1 MANYSLTN
9 ADIIKGGHL
18 MVFLNDEPIAFATSH
33 SLSKTMNT
41 QEISTKDHGDFS
53 AVLPQNITWEITT
66 ENLFA
71 ESDYATLVDSMLAG
85 QPVDVVFANAA
96 SWVKTGIDNSS
107 KTWTPDSAGTQLSGK
122 ALITSL
128 TANANTGE
136 NATFSATFTGVGAIS
151 KSGTAPAKAI
161 SSASK

>member
-1 MANYSLTN
+1 MKNIT
-9 ADIIKGGHL
+9 KGDQL
-18 MVFLNDEPIAFATSH
+18 MLFVGGKSIAFATAH
-33 SLSKTMNT
+33 TLTLTTNT
-41 QEISTKDHGDFS
+41 TDIASKDHGIYGAKDVS
-53 AVLPQNITWEITT
+53 TITWEITT

-96 SWVKTGIDNSS
+96 SWVKTGIDNST

-151 KSGTAPAKAI
+151 KSGTAPAKAL

>member
-1 MANYSLTN
+1 MKNIT
-9 ADIIKGGHL
+9 KGDQL
-18 MVFLNDEPIAFATSH
+18 MLFVGGKSIAFATAH
-33 SLSKTMNT
+33 TLTLTTNT
-41 QEISTKDHGDFS
+41 TDIASKDHGIYGAKDVS
-53 AVLPQNITWEITT
+53 TITWEITT

-96 SWVKTGIDNSS
+96 SWVKTGIDNST
-107 KTWTPDSAGTQLSGK
+107 KTWTPDSTGTQLSGK

>member
-1 MANYSLTN
+1 MKNITKGDQLMLFVAGKSIAYATAHTLTLTTN
-9 ADIIKGGHL
+9 TTDI
-18 MVFLNDEPIAFATSH
+18 AS
-33 SLSKTMNT
+33 
-41 QEISTKDHGDFS
+41 KDHGIYGAKDVS
-53 AVLPQNITWEITT
+53 TITWEITT

-96 SWVKTGIDNSS
+96 TWTKTGIDNSS
-107 KTWTPDSAGTQLSGK
+107 KTWTPDSTSTQLSGK

-151 KSGTAPAKAI
+151 KSGTAPAKALST
-161 SSASK
+161 SSK

>member
-1 MANYSLTN
+1 MKNIT
-9 ADIIKGGHL
+9 KGDQL
-18 MVFLNDEPIAFATSH
+18 MLFVGGKSIAFATAH
-33 SLSKTMNT
+33 TLTLTTNT
-41 QEISTKDHGDFS
+41 TDIASKDHGIYGAKDVS
-53 AVLPQNITWEITT
+53 TITWEITT

-71 ESDYATLVDSMLAG
+71 ESDYVTLVDSMLAG
-85 QPVDVVFANAA
+85 QTVDVVFANAA

-107 KTWTPDSAGTQLSGK
+107 KTWTPDTTGTQLSGK

-151 KSGTAPAKAI
+151 KAGTAPAKAL

>member
-1 MANYSLTN
+1 MKNIT
-9 ADIIKGGHL
+9 KGDQL
-18 MVFLNDEPIAFATSH
+18 MLFVGGKSIAFATAH
-33 SLSKTMNT
+33 TLTLTTNTTDIASK
-41 QEISTKDHGDFS
+41 EHGIYGAKDVST
-53 AVLPQNITWEITT
+53 ITWEITT

>member
-1 MANYSLTN
+1 MKNIT
-9 ADIIKGGHL
+9 KGDQL
-18 MVFLNDEPIAFATSH
+18 MLFVGGKSIAFATAH
-33 SLSKTMNT
+33 TLTLTTNT
-41 QEISTKDHGDFS
+41 TDIASKDHGIYGAKDVS
-53 AVLPQNITWEITT
+53 TITWEITT

-85 QPVDVVFANAA
+85 QTVDVVFANAA

-151 KSGTAPAKAI
+151 KAGTAPAKAL
-161 SSASK
+161 SSSSK

>member
-1 MANYSLTN
+1 MKNIT
-9 ADIIKGGHL
+9 KGDQL
-18 MVFLNDEPIAFATSH
+18 MLFVGGKSIAFATAH
-33 SLSKTMNT
+33 TLTLTTNT
-41 QEISTKDHGDFS
+41 TDIASKDHGIYGAKDVS
-53 AVLPQNITWEITT
+53 TITWEITT

-85 QPVDVVFANAA
+85 QTVDVVFANAA

-151 KSGTAPAKAI
+151 KAGTAPAKAL

>member
-1 MANYSLTN
+1 MKNIT
-9 ADIIKGGHL
+9 KGDQL
-18 MVFLNDEPIAFATSH
+18 MLFVGGKSIAFATAH
-33 SLSKTMNT
+33 TLTLTTNT
-41 QEISTKDHGDFS
+41 TDIASKDHGIYGAKDVS
-53 AVLPQNITWEITT
+53 TITWEITT

-96 SWVKTGIDNSS
+96 SWVKTGIDNST

>member
-1 MANYSLTN
+1 MKNIT
-9 ADIIKGGHL
+9 KGDQL
-18 MVFLNDEPIAFATSH
+18 MLFVAGKSIAFATAH
-33 SLSKTMNT
+33 TLTLTTNT
-41 QEISTKDHGDFS
+41 TDIASKDHGIYGAKDVS
-53 AVLPQNITWEITT
+53 TITWEITT

-85 QPVDVVFANAA
+85 QTVDVVFANAA

-107 KTWTPDSAGTQLSGK
+107 KTWTPDSTGTQLSGK

-151 KSGTAPAKAI
+151 KAGTAPAKAL

>member
-1 MANYSLTN
+1 MKNIT
-9 ADIIKGGHL
+9 KGDQL
-18 MVFLNDEPIAFATSH
+18 MLFVGGKSIAFATAH
-33 SLSKTMNT
+33 TLTLTTNT
-41 QEISTKDHGDFS
+41 TDIASKDHGIYGAKDVS
-53 AVLPQNITWEITT
+53 TITWEITT

-85 QPVDVVFANAA
+85 QTVDVVFANAA
-96 SWVKTGIDNSS
+96 SWVKTGIDNST

-151 KSGTAPAKAI
+151 KSGTAPAKAL

>member
-1 MANYSLTN
+1 MKNIT
-9 ADIIKGGHL
+9 KGDQL
-18 MVFLNDEPIAFATSH
+18 MLFVGGKSIAFATAH
-33 SLSKTMNT
+33 TLTLTTNT
-41 QEISTKDHGDFS
+41 TDIASKDHGIYGAKDVS
-53 AVLPQNITWEITT
+53 TITWEITT

-85 QPVDVVFANAA
+85 QTVDVVFANAA

-107 KTWTPDSAGTQLSGK
+107 KTWTPDTTSTQLSGK

-151 KSGTAPAKAI
+151 KAGTAPAKAL

>member
-1 MANYSLTN
+1 MKNIT
-9 ADIIKGGHL
+9 KGDQL
-18 MVFLNDEPIAFATSH
+18 MLFVGGKSIAFATAH
-33 SLSKTMNT
+33 TLTLTTNT
-41 QEISTKDHGDFS
+41 TDIASKDHGIYGAKDVS
-53 AVLPQNITWEITT
+53 TITWEITT

-85 QPVDVVFANAA
+85 QTVDVVFANAA

-151 KSGTAPAKAI
+151 KAGTAPAKVL
-161 SSASK
+161 SSSSK

>member
-1 MANYSLTN
+1 MKNIT
-9 ADIIKGGHL
+9 KGDQL
-18 MVFLNDEPIAFATSH
+18 MLFVGGKSIAFATAH
-33 SLSKTMNT
+33 TLTLTTNT
-41 QEISTKDHGDFS
+41 TDIASKDHGIYGAKDVS
-53 AVLPQNITWEITT
+53 TITWEITT

-85 QPVDVVFANAA
+85 QTVDVVFANAA
-96 SWVKTGIDNSS
+96 SWVKTGIDNST
-107 KTWTPDSAGTQLSGK
+107 KTWTPDSACTQLSGK

-151 KSGTAPAKAI
+151 KSGTAPAKAL

>member
-1 MANYSLTN
+1 MKNIT
-9 ADIIKGGHL
+9 KGDQL
-18 MVFLNDEPIAFATSH
+18 MLFVGGKSIAFATAH
-33 SLSKTMNT
+33 TLTLTTNT
-41 QEISTKDHGDFS
+41 TDIASKDHGIYGAKDVS
-53 AVLPQNITWEITT
+53 TITWEITT

>member
-1 MANYSLTN
+1 MKNIT
-9 ADIIKGGHL
+9 KGDQL
-18 MVFLNDEPIAFATSH
+18 MLFVGGKSIAFATAH
-33 SLSKTMNT
+33 TLTLTTNT
-41 QEISTKDHGDFS
+41 TDIASKDHGIYGAKDVS
-53 AVLPQNITWEITT
+53 TITWEITT

-85 QPVDVVFANAA
+85 QTVDVVFANAA

-151 KSGTAPAKAI
+151 KSGTAPAKAL

>member
-1 MANYSLTN
+1 MKNIT
-9 ADIIKGGHL
+9 KGDQL
-18 MVFLNDEPIAFATSH
+18 MLFVGGKSIAFATAH
-33 SLSKTMNT
+33 TLTLTTNT
-41 QEISTKDHGDFS
+41 TDIASKDHGIYGAKDVS
-53 AVLPQNITWEITT
+53 TITWEITT

-85 QPVDVVFANAA
+85 QTVDVVFANAA
-96 SWVKTGIDNSS
+96 SWVKTGIDNST
-107 KTWTPDSAGTQLSGK
+107 KTWSPDSAGTQLSGK

-151 KSGTAPAKAI
+151 KSGTAPAKAL

>member
-1 MANYSLTN
+1 MKNIT
-9 ADIIKGGHL
+9 KGDQL
-18 MVFLNDEPIAFATSH
+18 MLFVGGKSIAFATAH
-33 SLSKTMNT
+33 TLTLTTNT
-41 QEISTKDHGDFS
+41 TDIASKDHGIYGAKDVS
-53 AVLPQNITWEITT
+53 TITWEITT

-85 QPVDVVFANAA
+85 QTVDVVFANAA

-107 KTWTPDSAGTQLSGK
+107 KTWTPDTTGTQLSGK

-151 KSGTAPAKAI
+151 KASTASTKAL

>member
-1 MANYSLTN
+1 MKNIT
-9 ADIIKGGHL
+9 KGDQL
-18 MVFLNDEPIAFATSH
+18 MLFVGGKSIAFATAH
-33 SLSKTMNT
+33 TLALTTNT
-41 QEISTKDHGDFS
+41 TDIASKDHGIYGAKDVS
-53 AVLPQNITWEITT
+53 TITWEITT

-85 QPVDVVFANAA
+85 QTVDVVFANAA

-107 KTWTPDSAGTQLSGK
+107 KTWTPDTTGTQLSGK

-151 KSGTAPAKAI
+151 KAGTAPAKAL
-161 SSASK
+161 SSSSK

>member
-1 MANYSLTN
+1 MKNIT
-9 ADIIKGGHL
+9 KGDQL
-18 MVFLNDEPIAFATSH
+18 MLFVGGKSIAFASAPT
-33 SLSKTMNT
+33 LTLTTNT
-41 QEISTKDHGDFS
+41 TDIASKDHGIYGAKDVS
-53 AVLPQNITWEITT
+53 TITWEITT

-85 QPVDVVFANAA
+85 QTVDVVFANAA
-96 SWVKTGIDNSS
+96 SWVKTGIDNST
-107 KTWTPDSAGTQLSGK
+107 KTWTPDTTGTQLSGK

-151 KSGTAPAKAI
+151 KSGTAPAKAL

>member
-1 MANYSLTN
+1 MKNIT
-9 ADIIKGGHL
+9 KGDQL
-18 MVFLNDEPIAFATSH
+18 MLFVAGKSIAFATAH
-33 SLSKTMNT
+33 TLTLTTNT
-41 QEISTKDHGDFS
+41 TDIASKDHGIYGAKDVS
-53 AVLPQNITWEITT
+53 TITWEITT

-85 QPVDVVFANAA
+85 QTVDVVFANAA

-136 NATFSATFTGVGAIS
+136 NATFSATCTGVGAIS

>member
-1 MANYSLTN
+1 MKNIT
-9 ADIIKGGHL
+9 KGDQL
-18 MVFLNDEPIAFATSH
+18 MLFVGGKSIAFATAH
-33 SLSKTMNT
+33 TLTLTTNT
-41 QEISTKDHGDFS
+41 TDIASKDHGIYGAKDVS
-53 AVLPQNITWEITT
+53 TITWEITT

-85 QPVDVVFANAA
+85 QTVDVVFANAA

>member
-1 MANYSLTN
+1 MKNIT
-9 ADIIKGGHL
+9 KGDQL
-18 MVFLNDEPIAFATSH
+18 MLFVGGKSIAFATAH
-33 SLSKTMNT
+33 TLTLTTNT
-41 QEISTKDHGDFS
+41 TDIASKDHGIYGAKDVS
-53 AVLPQNITWEITT
+53 TITWEITT

-151 KSGTAPAKAI
+151 KAGTAPAKAL

>member
-1 MANYSLTN
+1 MKNIT
-9 ADIIKGGHL
+9 KGDQL
-18 MVFLNDEPIAFATSH
+18 MLFVGGKSIAFATAH
-33 SLSKTMNT
+33 TLTLTTNT
-41 QEISTKDHGDFS
+41 TDIASKDHGIYGAKDVS
-53 AVLPQNITWEITT
+53 TITWEITT

-85 QPVDVVFANAA
+85 QTVDVVFANAA

-107 KTWTPDSAGTQLSGK
+107 KTWTPDSSGTQLSGK

-151 KSGTAPAKAI
+151 KAGTAPAKAL

>member
-1 MANYSLTN
+1 MKNIT
-9 ADIIKGGHL
+9 KGDQL
-18 MVFLNDEPIAFATSH
+18 MLFVGGKSIAFATAH
-33 SLSKTMNT
+33 TLTLTTNT
-41 QEISTKDHGDFS
+41 TDIASKDHGIYGAKDVS
-53 AVLPQNITWEITT
+53 TITWEITT

-85 QPVDVVFANAA
+85 QTVDVVFANAA

-151 KSGTAPAKAI
+151 KSGTAPAKSI

>member
-1 MANYSLTN
+1 MKNIT
-9 ADIIKGGHL
+9 KGDQL
-18 MVFLNDEPIAFATSH
+18 MLFVGGKSIAFATAH
-33 SLSKTMNT
+33 TLTLTTNT
-41 QEISTKDHGDFS
+41 TDIASKDHGIYGAKDVS
-53 AVLPQNITWEITT
+53 TITWEITT

-85 QPVDVVFANAA
+85 QTVDVVFANAA
-96 SWVKTGIDNSS
+96 SWVKTGIDNST

-151 KSGTAPAKAI
+151 KAGTAPAKVL
-161 SSASK
+161 SSSSK

>member
-1 MANYSLTN
+1 MKNIT
-9 ADIIKGGHL
+9 KGDQL
-18 MVFLNDEPIAFATSH
+18 MLFVGGKSIAFATAH
-33 SLSKTMNT
+33 TLTLTTNT
-41 QEISTKDHGDFS
+41 TDIASKDHGIYGAKDVS
-53 AVLPQNITWEITT
+53 TITWEITT

-85 QPVDVVFANAA
+85 QAVDVVFANAA

-151 KSGTAPAKAI
+151 KAGNAPAKVL
-161 SSASK
+161 SSSSK

>member
-1 MANYSLTN
+1 MKNIT
-9 ADIIKGGHL
+9 KGDQL
-18 MVFLNDEPIAFATSH
+18 MLFVGGKSIAFATAH
-33 SLSKTMNT
+33 TLTLTTNT
-41 QEISTKDHGDFS
+41 TDIASKDHGIYGAKDVS
-53 AVLPQNITWEITT
+53 TITWEITT

-85 QPVDVVFANAA
+85 QAVDVVFANAA

-151 KSGTAPAKAI
+151 KAGTAPAKVL
-161 SSASK
+161 SSSSK

>member
-1 MANYSLTN
+1 MKNIT
-9 ADIIKGGHL
+9 KGDQL
-18 MVFLNDEPIAFATSH
+18 MLFVGGQSIVFATAH
-33 SLSKTMNT
+33 TLTLTTNT
-41 QEISTKDHGDFS
+41 TDIASKDHGIYGAKDVS
-53 AVLPQNITWEITT
+53 TITWEITT

-96 SWVKTGIDNSS
+96 SWVKTGIDNST

-151 KSGTAPAKAI
+151 KSGTAPAKAL

>member
-1 MANYSLTN
+1 MKNIT
-9 ADIIKGGHL
+9 KGDQL
-18 MVFLNDEPIAFATSH
+18 MLFVGGKSIAFATAH
-33 SLSKTMNT
+33 TLTLTTNT
-41 QEISTKDHGDFS
+41 TDIASKDHGIYGAKDVS
-53 AVLPQNITWEITT
+53 TITWEITT

-85 QPVDVVFANAA
+85 QTVDVVFANAA
-96 SWVKTGIDNSS
+96 SWVKTGIDNST
-107 KTWTPDSAGTQLSGK
+107 KTWTPDSAGTQLSDK

-151 KSGTAPAKAI
+151 KSGTAPAKAL

>member
-1 MANYSLTN
+1 MTLTTN
-9 ADIIKGGHL
+9 TTDI
-18 MVFLNDEPIAFATSH
+18 AS
-33 SLSKTMNT
+33 
-41 QEISTKDHGDFS
+41 KDHGIYGAKDVS
-53 AVLPQNITWEITT
+53 TITWEITT

-107 KTWTPDSAGTQLSGK
+107 KTWTPDTTGTQLSGK

-151 KSGTAPAKAI
+151 KAGTASAKVL
-161 SSASK
+161 SSSSK

>member
-1 MANYSLTN
+1 MKNIT
-9 ADIIKGGHL
+9 KGDQL
-18 MVFLNDEPIAFATSH
+18 MLFVGGKSIAFATAH
-33 SLSKTMNT
+33 TLTLTTNT
-41 QEISTKDHGDFS
+41 TDIASKDHGIYGAKDVS
-53 AVLPQNITWEITT
+53 TITWEITT

-85 QPVDVVFANAA
+85 QTVDVVFANAA
-96 SWVKTGIDNSS
+96 SWVKTGIDNST

>member
-1 MANYSLTN
+1 MKNIT
-9 ADIIKGGHL
+9 KGDQL
-18 MVFLNDEPIAFATSH
+18 MLFVGGKSIAFATAH
-33 SLSKTMNT
+33 TLTLTTNT
-41 QEISTKDHGDFS
+41 TDIASKDHGIYGAKDVS
-53 AVLPQNITWEITT
+53 TITWEITT

-85 QPVDVVFANAA
+85 QTVDVVFANAA

-151 KSGTAPAKAI
+151 KAGTASAKVL
-161 SSASK
+161 SSSSK

>member
-1 MANYSLTN
+1 MKNIT
-9 ADIIKGGHL
+9 KGDQL
-18 MVFLNDEPIAFATSH
+18 MLFVAGKSIAFATAH
-33 SLSKTMNT
+33 TLTLTTNT
-41 QEISTKDHGDFS
+41 TDIASKDHGIYGAKDVS
-53 AVLPQNITWEITT
+53 TITWEITT

-107 KTWTPDSAGTQLSGK
+107 KTWTPDTTGTQLSGK

-151 KSGTAPAKAI
+151 KSGAAPAKVA
-161 SSASK
+161 SSSGK